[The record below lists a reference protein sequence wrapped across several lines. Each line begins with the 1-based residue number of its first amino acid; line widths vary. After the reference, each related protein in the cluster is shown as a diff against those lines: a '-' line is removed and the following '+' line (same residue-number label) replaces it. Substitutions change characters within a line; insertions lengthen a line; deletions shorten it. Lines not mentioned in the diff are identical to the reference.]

1 MPPQNQANTS
11 AQTPAPPP
19 DFSQIRGWVPQAKAL
34 AQAKT
39 ALPSPQYMAPAEGL
53 VEETKLGKAYD
64 AMKTWLGTHEQHLSE
79 KYLAPFRQGLD
90 NMGEDLQQAAESGHT
105 KGGGQLTTPARLLVG
120 GVGTLL
126 KQVPIGSNVKETAQ
140 ALA

>member
-19 DFSQIRGWVPQAKAL
+19 DFSQIPGWVPQAKAL
-34 AQAKT
+34 AQPKT

-64 AMKTWLGTHEQHLSE
+64 AMKTCLATHEHHLSE
-79 KYLAPFRQGLD
+79 KYLAPFLHSVD
-90 NMGEDLQQAAESGHT
+90 NMVHDLQHA
-105 KGGGQLTTPARLLVG
+105 
-120 GVGTLL
+120 
-126 KQVPIGSNVKETAQ
+126 
-140 ALA
+140 